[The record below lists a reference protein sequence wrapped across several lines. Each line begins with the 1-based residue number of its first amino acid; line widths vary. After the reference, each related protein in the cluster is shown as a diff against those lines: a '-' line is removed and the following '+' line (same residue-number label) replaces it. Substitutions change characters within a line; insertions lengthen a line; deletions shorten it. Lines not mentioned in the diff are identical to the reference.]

1 MGEQNGAV
9 STFSLLYQSWAWS
22 WVWASFSV
30 LHFSHLYCRK
40 MARVPPQ
47 RVAGSTKWYKMLR
60 TVLGW
65 YVVNGIVVTIIIIIM
80 TRLSPKVV
88 VWASVS
94 ITSECFQMHGYF
106 KEIWFPAL
114 ALCSILSS
122 TAGTHQK
129 LTISVWLF
137 RQEPQQFLLNKSS
150 NTADKCPRTSPAR
163 TQPGLVSHF
172 SRFLWTSS
180 NNEGFLCL
188 LTSTFALAKM

>member
-1 MGEQNGAV
+1 
-9 STFSLLYQSWAWS
+9 
-22 WVWASFSV
+22 
-30 LHFSHLYCRK
+30 

-65 YVVNGIVVTIIIIIM
+65 YVINGIVVIIIIIIM

-114 ALCSILSS
+114 ALCSTPSSPRLSWQCPLQGPIRS
-122 TAGTHQK
+122 SPSQSGCSDTNHSNSYWTKALTPQTCAHTHHLHTQ
-129 LTISVWLF
+129 SPSLF
-137 RQEPQQFLLNKSS
+137 PTFLDFCAHLQTMRASCVCWHS
-150 NTADKCPRTSPAR
+150 
-163 TQPGLVSHF
+163 
-172 SRFLWTSS
+172 
-180 NNEGFLCL
+180 L
-188 LTSTFALAKM
+188 LHLLSCEEAANPTLLA